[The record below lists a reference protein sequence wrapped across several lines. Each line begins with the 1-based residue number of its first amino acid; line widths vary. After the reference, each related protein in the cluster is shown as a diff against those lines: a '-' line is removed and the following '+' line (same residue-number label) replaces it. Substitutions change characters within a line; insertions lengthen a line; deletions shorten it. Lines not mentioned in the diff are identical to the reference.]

1 MKKMDTIFTKKSP
14 PPFQQ
19 LGYKYT
25 PLSNYLK
32 GFPNSVKDITNMI
45 RTSKK
50 KGTQNVAN

>member
-1 MKKMDTIFTKKSP
+1 MDTIFTKKSP